1 MPQST
6 NVPPESDAL
15 VRFAKRVSHDINNY
29 TTVIRTYSELLL
41 GDVPPDSPMHADLE
55 EVYRAADAT
64 VKYLQRIT
72 QFSRA
77 GTMRCAT
84 IAVDD
89 GIRDA
94 VTIVTAELDGREVEL
109 TLDGGCIYA
118 DAHWWCTSLAELLR
132 NAHEAAPAGTVLRV
146 RSQQQHGTVVV
157 DIEDAG
163 AGIPPELL
171 ATLTEPF
178 VTSKDGVRA
187 AGMGLAIVSACVQKL
202 HGDLTFA
209 RIDDTTRVRVIV
221 PSVSATPA

>member
-1 MPQST
+1 M
-6 NVPPESDAL
+6 
-15 VRFAKRVSHDINNY
+15 VRFAKHVSHDINNY
-29 TTVIRTYSELLL
+29 TAVIRTYSELLL

-64 VKYLQRIT
+64 VTYLQRIT

-84 IAVDD
+84 MSVDD

-94 VTIVTAELDGREVEL
+94 VALVAAELNGREVEL
-109 TLDGGCIYA
+109 TLDGGWISA
-118 DAHWWCTSLAELLR
+118 DAHWWCTSITELLR

-146 RSQQQHGTVVV
+146 RSQQQNGTVLV

-171 ATLTEPF
+171 ATITEPF

-187 AGMGLAIVSACVQKL
+187 AGMGLTIVNACVQQL
-202 HGDLTFA
+202 RGELTFA
-209 RIDDTTRVRVIV
+209 RLSDTTRVRVVV